1 MNPHPL
7 SSLISSLPRPIKRNY
22 TDIEFPPSYFC
33 REYIEGYFLSRPEY
47 AKHIDK
53 DVLEGYYHVG
63 GARIED
69 DILVTED
76 GYENLTKAPKGQE
89 LFDLINGE

>member
-1 MNPHPL
+1 MNPQPPPPL
-7 SSLISSLPRPIKRNY
+7 LINIVSLPIILTSDLFR
-22 TDIEFPPSYFC
+22 SYFC